1 MSAIFEKLL
10 KTSTSIYI
18 KRRSVRMCVRRLQE
32 GEEEEGEKDDDDN
45 DDEDDDIVL

>member
-1 MSAIFEKLL
+1 MM
-10 KTSTSIYI
+10 TSSLVSIYI
-18 KRRSVRMCVRRLQE
+18 KHRSVHMCVRRLQE

>member
-32 GEEEEGEKDDDDN
+32 GEEEEEEEEEEEDDDD
-45 DDEDDDIVL
+45 DDYDYD